1 MTSGLYFSSRKRNP
15 YINGLS
21 ICCLNR
27 QTKLIRSENNSLGN
41 NMKKH
46 RDAAV
51 PGLSPHVNG
60 SIDLINSLGIR
71 DLFLSK
77 DRV

>member
-1 MTSGLYFSSRKRNP
+1 MTFRLYFASRKRNP

-21 ICCLNR
+21 ICCPNR
-27 QTKLIRSENNSLGN
+27 QMKLIRSENNSLGN
-41 NMKKH
+41 NMKKR
-46 RDAAV
+46 RDA
-51 PGLSPHVNG
+51 GLSAHVNG
-60 SIDLINSLGIR
+60 SIDLINGLGTR